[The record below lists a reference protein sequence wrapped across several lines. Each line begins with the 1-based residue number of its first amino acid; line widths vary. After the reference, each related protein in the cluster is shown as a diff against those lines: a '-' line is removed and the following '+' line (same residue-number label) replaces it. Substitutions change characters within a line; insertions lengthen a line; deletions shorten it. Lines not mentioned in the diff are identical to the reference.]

1 MKKLTLLSVLF
12 LGFLSQNS
20 QAQVAVKLNTGMSF
34 SKPGGDLGNVATKG
48 KAMQL
53 FAEGELSYHQNFS
66 KNTKFG
72 IRGGV
77 VLGQDYAN
85 FLAIDRSTE
94 LKVSVTSYKARIYPF
109 AYSGDLEE
117 GLEQVLPGKLPFMIE
132 IPVYIGIYSCFNS
145 LHFDYG
151 TASGKILETA
161 YIDEVNF
168 QDQTVK
174 RTMKYVGW
182 GFQPQIFQSESK
194 KWNANAVFD
203 FGKYSWTNANGGTS
217 SFKSN
222 HVGFGLQYNF

>member
-1 MKKLTLLSVLF
+1 MKKRTLLSILF
-12 LGFLSQNS
+12 LGFMFQNL
-20 QAQVAVKLNTGMSF
+20 QAQVAVKFNTGMSF
-34 SKPGGDLGNVATKG
+34 SKPGGDLGNAATKG

-77 VLGQDYAN
+77 VLGKDYAN
-85 FLAIDRSTE
+85 FLANDRSTE
-94 LKVSVTSYKARIYPF
+94 LKVAVTSYKARVYPF
-109 AYSGDLEE
+109 SYSGDLEE
-117 GLEQVLPGKLPFMIE
+117 GLEKVLPGNLPLLVE

-151 TASGKILETA
+151 TASGTILETA
-161 YIDEVNF
+161 YVEEVNF
-168 QDQTVK
+168 QDDTVK

-194 KWNANAVFD
+194 KWTANAVFD

>member
-1 MKKLTLLSVLF
+1 MKKRTLLSILF
-12 LGFLSQNS
+12 LGFMFQNL
-20 QAQVAVKLNTGMSF
+20 QAQVAVKFNTGMSF

-48 KAMQL
+48 KAMQI
-53 FAEGELSYHQNFS
+53 FAESELSYHQNFS

-85 FLAIDRSTE
+85 FLANDRSTE
-94 LKVSVTSYKARIYPF
+94 LKVAVTSYKARIYPF

-174 RTMKYVGW
+174 RTMKYIGW

>member
-1 MKKLTLLSVLF
+1 MKKLTLLSILF
-12 LGFLSQNS
+12 LGFMFQNS
-20 QAQVAVKLNTGMSF
+20 QAQVAVKFNTGMSF

-53 FAEGELSYHQNFS
+53 FAEGEVSYHQNFS

-77 VLGQDYAN
+77 VIGQDYAN
-85 FLAIDRSTE
+85 FLANDRTTE
-94 LKVSVTSYKARIYPF
+94 LKVAVTSYKARIYPF
-109 AYSGDLEE
+109 SYSGDLEE
-117 GLEQVLPGKLPFMIE
+117 GLEEVLPGKLPFMIE
-132 IPVYIGIYSCFNS
+132 IPVYIGIYSAFNS
-145 LHFDYG
+145 LHFDCG
-151 TASGKILETA
+151 TASGTLLETA
-161 YIDEVNF
+161 YIDEINF